1 MKAIRVHQTG
11 GPEVLTLEEIAA
23 PEPKAGEVR
32 VRTRAAGLN
41 FIDIYHRTGLYPMPL
56 PFTPG
61 QEGAGE
67 VEVLGEGVGGF
78 RPGDRVAWASV
89 LGSYAESAVVPAKM
103 LVAIPEGVSFELAAA
118 TMLQGMTAHYLAHST
133 FALGSGNRCLVHA
146 GAGGVGRLLVQI
158 AKMRGAFVI
167 ATAGSEEKAALA
179 KSAGADEVILYQQ
192 QDVVA
197 EVDRI
202 TGGTKLDVVYDSVGQ
217 ATFESSLRCLKPRA
231 MLVMFGQSSG
241 AVPPVN
247 LRVLA
252 TGGSLYLTRPT
263 LHHYIAAPEEL
274 AWRAGD
280 LFRWIAEGK
289 LEVRIDSTYR
299 LADAAEAQK
308 RIESRQSA
316 GKILIIP

>member
-1 MKAIRVHQTG
+1 
-11 GPEVLTLEEIAA
+11 
-23 PEPKAGEVR
+23 
-32 VRTRAAGLN
+32 
-41 FIDIYHRTGLYPMPL
+41 
-56 PFTPG
+56 
-61 QEGAGE
+61 
-67 VEVLGEGVGGF
+67 
-78 RPGDRVAWASV
+78 
-89 LGSYAESAVVPAKM
+89 
-103 LVAIPEGVSFELAAA
+103 
-118 TMLQGMTAHYLAHST
+118 
-133 FALGSGNRCLVHA
+133 
-146 GAGGVGRLLVQI
+146 VQI

-197 EVDRI
+197 EVARI

-217 ATFESSLRCLKPRA
+217 ATFEGSLGCLKPRA

-263 LHHYIAAPEEL
+263 LHHYIATAQEL
-274 AWRAGD
+274 GWRAGD

-289 LEVRIDSTYR
+289 LEVRIDSMYP
-299 LADAAEAQK
+299 LAEAAEAQK

-316 GKILIIP
+316 GKILLLP